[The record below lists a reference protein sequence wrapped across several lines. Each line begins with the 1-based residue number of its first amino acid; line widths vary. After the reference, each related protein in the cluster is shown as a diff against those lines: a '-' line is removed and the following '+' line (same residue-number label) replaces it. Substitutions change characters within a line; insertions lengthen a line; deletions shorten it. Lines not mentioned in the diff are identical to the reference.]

1 MRDPDV
7 ALYQGDALNVLS
19 ALPDQSVQCV
29 TTSPPFFGKRD
40 YRVEGQIGLEDSFDE
55 YVEKLVTVFRE
66 MRRVLRDDGT
76 FWLEIDDTYASGG
89 RVGHGKTVG
98 AKQRTNKGSDGTSDA
113 PRVKDPPNIK
123 RKDVFGV
130 PWELAFALREDG
142 WYLRSE
148 IIWHKVDAMPESV
161 KDRPAH
167 THSTIFLLSKSE
179 HYFYDGVAIKEPFK
193 TLQTASGRM
202 RDPRPPQEETF
213 PGMTGEAPR
222 GPDGRRKTTIST
234 GDKGHENYQSR
245 EGKERWPDAAGA
257 NARSVWSIS
266 TGSTHHEHFA
276 PWPQKLV
283 AKMILAG
290 TSEQGCC
297 ARCGAPRR
305 REEGGRILAGERKI
319 QTGSR
324 PAADER
330 GVSEGGIARSNGRT
344 WSERETIGWVPTC
357 RCGTQ
362 ETRPC
367 VVLDPFGG
375 SGTTGL
381 VARNLGRRAI
391 LIELNVDYC
400 KLISDRLQQLSL
412 LA

>member
-1 MRDPDV
+1 M
-7 ALYQGDALNVLS
+7 
-19 ALPDQSVQCV
+19 QCV

-40 YRVEGQIGLEDSFDE
+40 YQVAGQIGLEDDFGE
-55 YVEKLVTVFRE
+55 YLDRLVAVFRE
-66 MRRVLRDDGT
+66 MRRVLRHDGT

-89 RVGHGKTVG
+89 RIGHGSTVG
-98 AKQRTNKGSDGTSDA
+98 EKQRTNRGSDGTNDA
-113 PRVKDPPNIK
+113 PRVRDPEGIK
-123 RKDVFGV
+123 RKDMFGV
-130 PWELAFALREDG
+130 PWELALALRADG

-179 HYFYDGVAIKEPFK
+179 RYFYDGVAIKEPFR

-234 GDKGHENYQSR
+234 GDKGHENYLSR
-245 EGKERWPDAAGA
+245 EGKERWPDPAGA

-266 TGSTHHEHFA
+266 TGSTHHAHFA

-290 TSEQGCC
+290 TSEYGACED
-297 ARCGAPRR
+297 CGAPWQRQLG
-305 REEGGRILAGERKI
+305 ESVLAGEKRI
-319 QTGSR
+319 QDSPR

-330 GVSEGGIARSNGRT
+330 GVSEGGLARSNGRT
-344 WSERETIGWVPTC
+344 WREREMLGWEATC
-357 RCGTQ
+357 GCGT
-362 ETRPC
+362 ENVRPC

-381 VARNLGRRAI
+381 VARNLGRHAV
-391 LIELNVDYC
+391 LIELSERYC
-400 KLISDRLQQLSL
+400 EIASERLQQLSL
-412 LA
+412 LSD